1 MGANANVPL
10 RRPARQ
16 RIDGVLLLDKP
27 IGLSSNAALQ
37 RVRRLFNAA
46 KAGHTGTL
54 DPLASGLLPV
64 CFGDAT
70 KFSQALLDSRK
81 GYRALVRFGVATD
94 TLDAEGAV
102 VERGRSD
109 FDGDAV
115 ASMLSRFVGAIE
127 QVPPRH
133 AALKRDGRPYY
144 EYARANVE
152 IERTARP
159 VTIDALT
166 LVDWSPPDA
175 TIDVTCSK
183 GTYVR
188 VLADDFGRALGTC
201 AHLAG
206 LRRTA
211 TGGFLLH
218 DAITLDALEALELPA
233 RIDRLLPVDAP
244 LADLPAVTLDG
255 VTATALS
262 QGRRPAHDA
271 PPGRYRGYGPAGFV
285 GLIEATGTDLRAV
298 RLVVVA

>member
-1 MGANANVPL
+1 MASNANVPA
-10 RRPARQ
+10 RRAAWQ
-16 RIDGVLLLDKP
+16 RVDGVLLLDKP

-37 RVRRLFNAA
+37 RARRLFNAA

-54 DPLASGLLPV
+54 DPLASGLLPL

-81 GYRALVRFGVATD
+81 AYRALVRFGVATD

-102 VERGRSD
+102 VDRAPVD
-109 FDGDAV
+109 FDRESIEAT
-115 ASMLSRFVGAIE
+115 LPRFVGAIE

-159 VTIDALT
+159 VTIEALT
-166 LVDWSPPDA
+166 LVAWSPPDA
-175 TIDVTCSK
+175 TIDVACSK

-188 VLADDFGRALGTC
+188 VLADDLGRALGSC

-206 LRRTA
+206 LRRTG
-211 TGGFLLH
+211 TGGFGIE
-218 DAITLDALEALELPA
+218 DAITLEELEALDPPSRLA
-233 RIDRLLPVDAP
+233 RLLPVDAP
-244 LADLPAVTLDG
+244 LADLPAVTLD
-255 VTATALS
+255 AEAAAALS
-262 QGRRPAHDA
+262 HGRRPPDNA

-285 GLIEATGTDLRAV
+285 GLIEATGAELRPV
-298 RLVVVA
+298 RLIGTA